1 MKIELLSRKCL
12 PQYGS
17 SGAGAMD
24 CIASRDVEWEFDG
37 SAHTA
42 IVPLGFKVKVP
53 TDHTLFIFSR
63 SGMGFKQNISLANSV
78 GVIDSDYRGEV
89 MAKLIRHKLSLDAPI
104 DIQQGDKVCQMILI
118 ETPKMYL
125 TQVDN
130 ISDWETERGIGGFG
144 STGT

>member
-1 MKIELLSRKCL
+1 MKIELLNKKCL
-12 PQYGS
+12 PQYES

-24 CIASRDVEWEFDG
+24 CVASKDVEWEFNG
-37 SAHTA
+37 TVHTA

-63 SGMGFKQNISLANSV
+63 SGMGFKHNISLANSV

-89 MAKLIRHKLSLDAPI
+89 MAKLIRHKISLESPE
-104 DIQQGDKVCQMILI
+104 DIKQGDRVCQMILI

-130 ISDWETERGIGGFG
+130 INDWETTRGERGMG
-144 STGT
+144 STGI